1 MHRAHER
8 QEGIALGDD
17 PARRPHRKPAPPQ
30 AQGNEPHAK
39 AEQGRKHGKAAVVD
53 KEGAEDDGRLIPRA
67 AINDAAE
74 IAARPVGGDDPRRG
88 HIGHGDA

>member
-1 MHRAHER
+1 MHRTHHC

-17 PARRPHRKPAPPQ
+17 PACPLHRKPAPPQ
-30 AQGNEPHAK
+30 AQRNEPHAK
-39 AEQGRKHGKAAVVD
+39 AEQGRKHGQAAVVD
-53 KEGAEDDGRLIPRA
+53 KEGTEDDGRLIPRA

-74 IAARPVGGDDPRRG
+74 IAARPVGGDDPCRG